1 MKSFDLTTTNAMSIL
16 GVLLL
21 FILFFEPRIY
31 GTMTHTFLGRTT
43 LLFILILIT
52 SYNHICGLIALIL
65 IISLFEY
72 YDLSEGMENMNI
84 SAHIPIRDLEI
95 DAPSRV
101 DVMDTSK
108 KTELDIMSKPK
119 SSKQLNFNSSTSSAD
134 ASPSEASVSKTATKD
149 GFANMFGSEYS
160 QF

>member
-16 GVLLL
+16 GILLI

-31 GTMTHTFLGRTT
+31 GTMIHTFLGRLT

-52 SYNHICGLIALIL
+52 SYNQVYGLIAVIL

-72 YDLSEGMENMNI
+72 YDGSEGMENMNV
-84 SAHIPIRDLEI
+84 SPHIPIRDLSI
-95 DAPSRV
+95 DSSSSV

-119 SSKQLNFNSSTSSAD
+119 SSKQLSFNSSTSSAD
-134 ASPSEASVSKTATKD
+134 ASPSEASVTKTATKD

>member
-1 MKSFDLTTTNAMSIL
+1 MEPFDLTTTNAMSIL
-16 GVLLL
+16 GILLV

-31 GTMTHTFLGRTT
+31 GTMIHTFLGRLT

-72 YDLSEGMENMNI
+72 YDSFESMANMNI
-84 SAHIPIRDLEI
+84 SSHIPIRDLEI
-95 DAPSRV
+95 DSSSNV
-101 DVMDTSK
+101 DAMDISK

-119 SSKQLNFNSSTSSAD
+119 SSKQLSFNSSTSSAD
-134 ASPSEASVSKTATKD
+134 ALPSEASVTKTATKD